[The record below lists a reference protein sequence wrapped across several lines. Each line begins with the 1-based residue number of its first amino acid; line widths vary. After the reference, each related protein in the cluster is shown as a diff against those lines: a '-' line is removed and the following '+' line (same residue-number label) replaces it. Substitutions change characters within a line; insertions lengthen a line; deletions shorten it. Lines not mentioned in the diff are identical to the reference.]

1 MGVTHKRLLRRTLA
15 ALLGVSLLTGFGA
28 PVQAADEPPELA
40 EDVKAGKIP
49 PIGERLPAQPLVV
62 DLGAQ
67 GLEAGRHGGRLRT
80 LVEKAKGIRYMSV
93 YGYARLVGYNA
104 KLELEPDLLRD
115 VKVDEGR
122 IFTFV
127 IRKGHKW
134 SDGHPF
140 TSEDF
145 RYYWEDVA
153 QNKELT
159 PSGMPAALLLGD
171 EAPKFEVIDELTVRY
186 SWSKP
191 NPTFLPLLAQ
201 ARPPYIFRPAH
212 YMRTFH
218 KKYGDA
224 EAIKAR
230 VAKENVRTWATV
242 HNRVDNMYNNDN
254 PDLPTL
260 DPWVN
265 TTTPP
270 SKRFVF
276 KRNPYFHRVD
286 SNGLQLPYIGEVIVS
301 VASNK
306 LIPAKAV
313 AGESDL
319 QSRGLSFGNI
329 AILKQGEGRGNYR
342 TLLWPIGKSSH
353 MALYPNLNHTDEVW
367 RDLMRKR
374 DFRVALSLGIDRS
387 LVNKTLFLG
396 LARPV
401 GNTVLPSSSL
411 FDEKYAASAADFDL
425 VTANKLLDGLGLT
438 NRDSDGY
445 RTLADGRTAEIIVET
460 AGEDI
465 EQVDILQLVA
475 ETWKEMGIKLF
486 TKPSQRDVLRER
498 SYAGQTMMT
507 VWSGWNL
514 GAPSSVMSPG
524 ELAPTRQDN
533 LGWPKWGQYFQTKGQ
548 AGEAPD
554 MASAKKLMALY
565 GEWQL
570 ATDDGK
576 RSSVWADMLKIHAEE
591 QFLIGVVSG
600 VRQPIVVSKRL
611 RNVPEDATYSWE
623 PGALFGIFRP
633 DQFWFAG

>member
-1 MGVTHKRLLRRTLA
+1 MGVLGARPLRPALTVMIG
-15 ALLGVSLLTGFGA
+15 ALLSVFIAAPGNGA
-28 PVQAADEPPELA
+28 SEPPEIA
-40 EDVKAGKIP
+40 EAVKSGKMP
-49 PIGERLPAQPLVV
+49 PVSQRLPSEPLVV
-62 DLGAQ
+62 DLAAM
-67 GLEAGRHGGRLRT
+67 GLEPGRHGGRLRT

-93 YGYARLVGYNA
+93 YGYARLVGYDRDLNL
-104 KLELEPDLLRD
+104 KPDLLKD
-115 VKVDEGR
+115 IKVEDGR
-122 IFTFV
+122 IFTLTL
-127 IRKGHKW
+127 RKGHKW
-134 SDGHPF
+134 SDGEPF
-140 TSEDF
+140 TTEDF

-153 QNKELT
+153 KNKELT
-159 PSGMPAALLLGD
+159 PSGPDAALLLGG
-171 EAPKFEVIDELTVRY
+171 EAPEFEVIDEVTVRY

-191 NPTFLPLLAQ
+191 NPNFLPLLAQ
-201 ARPPYIFRPAH
+201 ARPPYIYRPAH
-212 YMRTFH
+212 YLKQFH
-218 KKYGDA
+218 IKYGDPA
-224 EAIKAR
+224 TIAAG
-230 VAKENVRTWATV
+230 VKENNVRIWATL
-242 HNRVDNMYNNDN
+242 HNRRDNMYNNDN

-270 SKRFVF
+270 STRFVF
-276 KRNPYFHRVD
+276 KRNPFFHRVD
-286 SNGLQLPYIGEVIVS
+286 SKGLQLPYIDEVIVS

-329 AILKQGEGRGNYR
+329 AILKQGESRGNYR

-353 MALYPNLNHTDEVW
+353 MALYPNLNTVDDVW
-367 RDLMRKR
+367 RKLMRTR
-374 DFRVALSLGIDRS
+374 DFRTALSLGIDRS
-387 LVNKTLFLG
+387 LINKTLFLG

-401 GNTVLPSSSL
+401 GNTVLPASGL
-411 FDEKYAASAADFDL
+411 YAEENAQMWSDFDPAK
-425 VTANKLLDGLGLT
+425 ANELLDGIGL
-438 NRDSDGY
+438 NKRDGDGY
-445 RTLADGRTAEIIVET
+445 RILPDGRRAEIIVET

-465 EQVDILQLVA
+465 EQVDILQLIA
-475 ETWKEMGIKLF
+475 ETWKEIGIKLF

-498 SYAGQTMMT
+498 SYSGQTMMT

-514 GAPSSVMSPG
+514 GAPSSIMSPQ

-554 MASAKKLMALY
+554 MDAPKKLMALFSD
-565 GEWQL
+565 WQV
-570 ATDDGK
+570 ATEDAK
-576 RSSVWADMLKIHAEE
+576 RDSIWAEMLKIHAKE
-591 QFLIGVVSG
+591 QYLIGVISG

-611 RNVPEDATYSWE
+611 RNIPEDATYSWE

>member
-1 MGVTHKRLLRRTLA
+1 MGVKPLRRILAVMMGVLLSAGFTAGPLA
-15 ALLGVSLLTGFGA
+15 AN
-28 PVQAADEPPELA
+28 EPPEFA
-40 EDVKAGKIP
+40 EAVKAGKMP
-49 PIGERLPAQPLVV
+49 PVGERLPSEPLVV
-62 DLGAQ
+62 DLGAAD
-67 GLEAGRHGGRLRT
+67 LETGRHGGRLRT

-93 YGYARLVGYNA
+93 YGYARLVGYDSDLNL
-104 KLELEPDLLRD
+104 KPDLLKQI
-115 VKVDEGR
+115 KVEEGR
-122 IFTFV
+122 IFTLV
-127 IRKGHKW
+127 LRKGHKW
-134 SDGHPF
+134 SDGQPF

-153 QNKELT
+153 NNKELT
-159 PSGMPAALLLGD
+159 PSGPSATLLLGD
-171 EAPKFEVIDELTVRY
+171 EPPKFEVIDAVTVRY

-191 NPTFLPLLAQ
+191 NPNFLPLLAQ
-201 ARPPYIFRPAH
+201 ARPPYIYRPAH
-212 YMRTFH
+212 YLKQFH
-218 KKYGDA
+218 KKYGDPDTIA
-224 EAIKAR
+224 AQVKKA
-230 VAKENVRTWATV
+230 NVRFWATL
-242 HNRVDNMYNNDN
+242 HNRRDNMYNNDN

-270 SKRFVF
+270 STRFVF

-286 SNGLQLPYIGEVIVS
+286 SKGLQLPYIGEVIVS

-329 AILKQGEGRGNYR
+329 AILKQGEARGNYR

-353 MALYPNLNHTDEVW
+353 MALYPNLNHVDAAW
-367 RDLMRKR
+367 RKLMRAR
-374 DFRVALSLGIDRS
+374 DFRIALSLGIDRS
-387 LVNKTLFLG
+387 LINKTLFLG

-401 GNTVLPSSSL
+401 GNTVLPASSL
-411 FDEKYAASAADFDL
+411 YVEENALMWAEFD
-425 VTANKLLDGLGLT
+425 TAKANALLDGLGLT
-438 NRDSDGY
+438 SRDSDGY
-445 RTLADGRTAEIIVET
+445 RLLPDGRKAEIIVET
-460 AGEDI
+460 AGEDL
-465 EQVDILQLVA
+465 EQVDILQLIA
-475 ETWKEMGIKLF
+475 ETWKEIGIKLF

-514 GAPSSVMSPG
+514 GAPSPIMSPQ

-533 LGWPKWGQYFQTKGQ
+533 LGWPKWGQYYQTKGQ

-554 MASAKKLMALY
+554 MEAAIKLMALY
-565 GEWQL
+565 GEWQI
-570 ATDDGK
+570 ATEDDK
-576 RSSVWADMLKIHAEE
+576 RKSVWAEMLKIHAQE
-591 QFLIGVVSG
+591 QFLIGVISG
-600 VRQPIVVSKRL
+600 VRQPIVASKRL
-611 RNVPEDATYSWE
+611 RNIPEDATYSWE